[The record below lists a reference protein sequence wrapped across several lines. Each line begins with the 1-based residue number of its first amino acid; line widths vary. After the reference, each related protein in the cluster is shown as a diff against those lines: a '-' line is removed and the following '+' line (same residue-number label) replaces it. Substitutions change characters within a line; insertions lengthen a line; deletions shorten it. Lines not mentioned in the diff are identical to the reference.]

1 MEKLVDKKKLED
13 KERMEQA
20 MMEFCIRVLA
30 GKGTPQETA
39 TLPHILKELREWHG
53 NYYWY

>member
-1 MEKLVDKKKLED
+1 MEIQVDKKKLEA